1 MQKKIIRIGIYK
13 LQEFMKKH
21 QDPLVFLKEFDQDNN
36 SSLSKN

>member
-13 LQEFMKKH
+13 LQEFIKNH
-21 QDPLVFLKEFDQDNN
+21 ENPLAFLKEFDRDGN